1 LLAEL
6 ESSVD
11 MTGDSVS
18 DEHSE
23 GHTSGHCNLLG
34 FGIVYTTLTYARPYT
49 YQGSLIE
56 PPVPAPDFE
65 LVDQYGQLF
74 RLSDHKDK
82 VILIFFGYTH
92 CPDVCPV
99 TLTDFKKIK
108 AQLGN
113 QSKDVIFLFITTDPE
128 RDTTGQLMNYLK
140 NFDPEFIG
148 LTDERSAMEPIWQDY
163 GVYQAKVESGD
174 PDNYLV
180 DHSARTY
187 VIDKNG
193 GLPLLKR
200 KLESSR

>member
-1 LLAEL
+1 MNIRKAILLGIAIL
-6 ESSVD
+6 V
-11 MTGDSVS
+11 
-18 DEHSE
+18 
-23 GHTSGHCNLLG
+23 G

-65 LVDQYGQLF
+65 LVDQDGQLF
-74 RLSDHKDK
+74 SLSEHKDK

-128 RDTTGQLMNYLK
+128 RDTTEQLMNYLK

-187 VIDKNG
+187 IIDKNG
-193 GLPLLKR
+193 GLRLTYLFGTGSEVIAEDVAHLLK
-200 KLESSR
+200 EN

>member
-1 LLAEL
+1 MNIRKAILLGTAIL
-6 ESSVD
+6 V
-11 MTGDSVS
+11 
-18 DEHSE
+18 
-23 GHTSGHCNLLG
+23 G

-65 LVDQYGQLF
+65 LVDQDGQLF
-74 RLSDHKDK
+74 SLSEHKDK

-128 RDTTGQLMNYLK
+128 RDTTEQLMNYLK

-193 GLPLLKR
+193 GLRLTYLFGTGSEVIAEDVAHLLK
-200 KLESSR
+200 EN

>member
-1 LLAEL
+1 MNIRKAILLGIAIL
-6 ESSVD
+6 V
-11 MTGDSVS
+11 
-18 DEHSE
+18 
-23 GHTSGHCNLLG
+23 G

-65 LVDQYGQLF
+65 LVDQDGQLF
-74 RLSDHKDK
+74 RLSEHKDK

-99 TLTDFKKIK
+99 TLMDFKKIK

-128 RDTTGQLMNYLK
+128 RDTTEQLMNYLK

-193 GLPLLKR
+193 GLRLTYLFGTGSEVIAEDVAHLLK
-200 KLESSR
+200 EN